1 MTEHNEN
8 TMKPLETDLPLD
20 DVLAGLPKD
29 LLEPYDDGT
38 SPAAEASDETDFAEK
53 RRRQREDRWLITLMA
68 IASVL
73 CAGIIGVLIFWLNAY
88 LK

>member
-20 DVLAGLPKD
+20 DVLADIPQGLLD
-29 LLEPYDDGT
+29 PYEE
-38 SPAAEASDETDFAEK
+38 SPSPVEEETCEK
-53 RRRQREDRWLITLMA
+53 QQCQREDRWLVTLMA

-73 CAGIIGVLIFWLNAY
+73 CAGIIGVLIFWLNNY

>member
-8 TMKPLETDLPLD
+8 TMKPLETDLPVA
-20 DVLAGLPKD
+20 DVLANLPKD
-29 LLEPYDDGT
+29 LLESY
-38 SPAAEASDETDFAEK
+38 EESDPHVEEDAAEK
-53 RRRQREDRWLITLMA
+53 RQRQREDRWLITLMA

-73 CAGIIGVLIFWLNAY
+73 CAGIIGVLIFWLNTY

>member
-1 MTEHNEN
+1 MTERNEN
-8 TMKPLETDLPLD
+8 TMKPLETDLPVD

-29 LLEPYDDGT
+29 LLEPYEESP
-38 SPAAEASDETDFAEK
+38 SPAEENASEK
-53 RRRQREDRWLITLMA
+53 RQRQREDRWLVTLMA

-73 CAGIIGVLIFWLNAY
+73 CAGIIAVLIFWLNTY